1 MEIDIINKI
10 HPGELKQHY
19 FFDLTNEIN
28 YEEKMKYFINN
39 NILKKSYSSEYYYN
53 LPFKILELLF
63 RSFSEESVKITNSLS
78 IPQKLWNIKYFDNA
92 DIENISH
99 KKNLYI
105 ILSYRIEKFLS
116 EFKEENKVSLNNMEK
131 LTKGMNENFVNR
143 ILNHNQNNLDN
154 INKKDVEVLQNK
166 NYMELLKFL
175 IQNCIKMNEVLK
187 LSNLNNFDCS
197 EDLNEKVENKIIQNI
212 RIVLAQFYSHV
223 ILKIIIN
230 DLYKVLLYYN
240 KYESKE
246 TFNFDEKNE

>member
-1 MEIDIINKI
+1 MEIDIINKN
-10 HPGELKQHY
+10 HLPELKQHY

-39 NILKKSYSSEYYYN
+39 NILKKTYSSEYYYN
-53 LPFKILELLF
+53 LPFKIFELLF

-78 IPQKLWNIKYFDNA
+78 IPQKLWNVKYFDNA
-92 DIENISH
+92 DIKNVSQ

-105 ILSYRIEKFLS
+105 ILNYRIEKFLS
-116 EFKEENKVSLNNMEK
+116 EFKKAKKLSLSNMDK
-131 LTKGMNENFVNR
+131 LTKEMDENFVNK
-143 ILNHNQNNLDN
+143 ILNHNKNNFDN
-154 INKKDVEVLQNK
+154 INKKDIETLKDK

-175 IQNCIKMNEVLK
+175 IQNCIEMNEVLK
-187 LSNLNNFDCS
+187 LSNLNNFDCCEELS
-197 EDLNEKVENKIIQNI
+197 EKVENKIIQNS

-240 KYESKE
+240 KTESKE
-246 TFNFDEKNE
+246 TFNFGEIGE